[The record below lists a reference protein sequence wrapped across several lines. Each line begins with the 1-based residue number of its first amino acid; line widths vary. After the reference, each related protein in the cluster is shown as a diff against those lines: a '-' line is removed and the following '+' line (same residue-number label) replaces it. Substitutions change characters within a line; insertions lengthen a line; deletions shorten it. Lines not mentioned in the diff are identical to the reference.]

1 VTQRDTSPSLAGA
14 EKPHPRRSLSSFHT
28 LVLASNMRVLA
39 RASAPSIEL
48 ARPRASSARRVAR
61 PRAIVVVARASG
73 EEDEPSTAS
82 ESAAETSAAAAE
94 TSGDDGDASP
104 SSSSSSSEDIG
115 AAIRAAKEAKADEGA
130 NVFAG
135 AAEEVGLIEWP
146 TVGGALSTT
155 ALVMGGIFGS
165 AGVLLGV
172 NGVLSELSQ
181 KLFP

>member
-1 VTQRDTSPSLAGA
+1 
-14 EKPHPRRSLSSFHT
+14 
-28 LVLASNMRVLA
+28 MRVLA
-39 RASAPSIEL
+39 RASAPSI
-48 ARPRASSARRVAR
+48 ARTRPHASSVRRVAR
-61 PRAIVVVARASG
+61 PRAVVVVARGSG
-73 EEDEPSTAS
+73 EEDEPSTAT
-82 ESAAETSAAAAE
+82 ESAEETSASAN
-94 TSGDDGDASP
+94 DGEA
-104 SSSSSSSEDIG
+104 SSSLPEDIG

-155 ALVMGGIFGS
+155 ALVMAGIFGS
-165 AGVLLGV
+165 ASVLLGV

>member
-1 VTQRDTSPSLAGA
+1 
-14 EKPHPRRSLSSFHT
+14 
-28 LVLASNMRVLA
+28 MRVLA
-39 RASAPSIEL
+39 RASAPSIAL
-48 ARPRASSARRVAR
+48 ARPRASSACRVAR
-61 PRAIVVVARASG
+61 PRAVVVVARASG
-73 EEDEPSTAS
+73 EGDEPSTAS
-82 ESAAETSAAAAE
+82 ESAEATSAAAEE
-94 TSGDDGDASP
+94 TSASANDGDVSS

>member
-1 VTQRDTSPSLAGA
+1 
-14 EKPHPRRSLSSFHT
+14 
-28 LVLASNMRVLA
+28 MRVLA
-39 RASAPSIEL
+39 RASAPSITRT
-48 ARPRASSARRVAR
+48 RPHASSARRVAR
-61 PRAIVVVARASG
+61 PRAVVVVARASG
-73 EEDEPSTAS
+73 EEDEPSTAT
-82 ESAAETSAAAAE
+82 ESAEETSATAEE
-94 TSGDDGDASP
+94 TSVSANDGEA
-104 SSSSSSSEDIG
+104 SSSSPEDIG

-155 ALVMGGIFGS
+155 ALVMAGIFGS
-165 AGVLLGV
+165 ASVLLGV

>member
-1 VTQRDTSPSLAGA
+1 
-14 EKPHPRRSLSSFHT
+14 
-28 LVLASNMRVLA
+28 MRVLA
-39 RASAPSIEL
+39 RASAPSITRT
-48 ARPRASSARRVAR
+48 RPHASSARRVAR
-61 PRAIVVVARASG
+61 PRAVVVVALVS
-73 EEDEPSTAS
+73 
-82 ESAAETSAAAAE
+82 SADSVAVETSATAEE
-94 TSGDDGDASP
+94 TSASANDGEA
-104 SSSSSSSEDIG
+104 SSSSPEDIG

-155 ALVMGGIFGS
+155 ALVMAGIFGS
-165 AGVLLGV
+165 ASVLLGV

>member
-1 VTQRDTSPSLAGA
+1 
-14 EKPHPRRSLSSFHT
+14 
-28 LVLASNMRVLA
+28 MRVLA

-94 TSGDDGDASP
+94 TSGDDGDT
-104 SSSSSSSEDIG
+104 SSSSSSEDIG

>member
-1 VTQRDTSPSLAGA
+1 
-14 EKPHPRRSLSSFHT
+14 
-28 LVLASNMRVLA
+28 MRVLA
-39 RASAPSIEL
+39 RASAPSIAL
-48 ARPRASSARRVAR
+48 TRPHASSARRVAR
-61 PRAIVVVARASG
+61 PRAVVVVVARASG
-73 EEDEPSTAS
+73 EEDEPSTAT
-82 ESAAETSAAAAE
+82 ESAEETSASAN
-94 TSGDDGDASP
+94 DGEA
-104 SSSSSSSEDIG
+104 SSSSPEDIG

-155 ALVMGGIFGS
+155 ALVMAGIFGS
-165 AGVLLGV
+165 ASVLLGV

>member
-1 VTQRDTSPSLAGA
+1 
-14 EKPHPRRSLSSFHT
+14 
-28 LVLASNMRVLA
+28 MRVLA
-39 RASAPSIEL
+39 RASAPSMAL
-48 ARPRASSARRVAR
+48 TSPHASSARRVAR
-61 PRAIVVVARASG
+61 PRAVVVVARASG
-73 EEDEPSTAS
+73 EEDEPSTAT
-82 ESAAETSAAAAE
+82 ESAEETSASAN
-94 TSGDDGDASP
+94 DGEA
-104 SSSSSSSEDIG
+104 SSSSPEDIG

-155 ALVMGGIFGS
+155 TLVMAGIFGS
-165 AGVLLGV
+165 ASVLLGV

>member
-1 VTQRDTSPSLAGA
+1 
-14 EKPHPRRSLSSFHT
+14 
-28 LVLASNMRVLA
+28 MRVLA

-94 TSGDDGDASP
+94 TSGDDGDA
-104 SSSSSSSEDIG
+104 SSSSSSEDIG

>member
-1 VTQRDTSPSLAGA
+1 MYFIALYLTAENLTTIRRTLA
-14 EKPHPRRSLSSFHT
+14 
-28 LVLASNMRVLA
+28 LASTMRVLA
-39 RASAPSIEL
+39 RASAPSITRT
-48 ARPRASSARRVAR
+48 RPHASSAPRVAR
-61 PRAIVVVARASG
+61 PRAVVVVARASG
-73 EEDEPSTAS
+73 EEDEPSTAT
-82 ESAAETSAAAAE
+82 ESAEETSATAEE
-94 TSGDDGDASP
+94 TSASANDGEA
-104 SSSSSSSEDIG
+104 SSSSPEDIG

-155 ALVMGGIFGS
+155 ALVMAGIFGS
-165 AGVLLGV
+165 ASVLLGV